1 MATKHTDHTH
11 HSKDEV
17 QSWTLWGENVGF
29 KSPEH
34 TNEGDSSTKQ
44 SEAKKLKKEDMGL
57 FGFCP
62 SWDNFYLVVCEKCGQ
77 VVKPQA
83 FKSHLEAQHGSV
95 RSSCP
100 KSSEDQKC
108 EGFQSTNHVFK
119 SQCNLS
125 STKMKSSIALSSHP
139 LESRPH
145 TKLSGSGVTN
155 ITKSKGEKPGWG
167 NKGNKN
173 HTLAPVVF
181 VERIPDNAVVK
192 NVNSSPTLK
201 KELPSPQK
209 PPPLLIPHLPSTCL
223 TALAKT
229 TITAVSHPGAV
240 YSSKLT
246 TTMHHHPTTLS
257 KDKQILI
264 NVETKKISGSSRSK
278 KMPRERKLLL
288 CKDREYDP
296 NIHCGVII
304 SETGKPCTHSLTC
317 KTHPVSMR
325 RKVSGRR
332 KKFDELLADH
342 RASKEATLKAVKAS
356 ATRTDSV
363 SYSNQFNSSGLQ
375 TCVSQTAYPVC
386 SKSST
391 SASVSQKVT
400 TVPAVCKPISRTLH
414 TKRIPSVFVEAL
426 GKLEPMLSA
435 EDVCV
440 SSLAKEEEKEEQS
453 LKSVL
458 GPDNPYIKHHP
469 RPAAIC
475 TFGLRQ
481 LGNGMFLCDRRWDLQ
496 RAAFRAICTDRSTQP
511 PPLKK
516 LCVESQLPPVPE
528 PENDPYDF
536 TCTDSA
542 VQEAVISS
550 SNKSN
555 VLTTLSNGVRTNVA
569 SSHGP
574 QQIPRPVFNKVPPS
588 HTINHQKSL
597 KPKPSGNKST
607 KSKDSIL
614 LHTFDSSPAKKT
626 KTNGL
631 NVKLNQS
638 GPAIS
643 TDSVCSLSPSVMTL
657 EPGDTITL
665 NSVNSSHTIS
675 LPFSLSMD
683 DSLAALSKLHLV
695 SSVGNGNT
703 SSAVSSG
710 APSSDSSKNQTFFVT
725 EMDIVNNQLPS
736 LSKNS
741 MLASSVRNKEVMV
754 NSAFLVNQ
762 LAAMQ
767 SKQRS
772 TISNHS
778 TKHSSCCS
786 GKKSTKHNV
795 RTYSSGATQIKLGS
809 NISKA
814 KSKNQKLSSKSV
826 LNKTAFKNHTTF
838 PVNKRVEPMTSVTS
852 GNNVHG
858 AVGMSQKSL
867 KTNSSFSTSSVVS
880 SSVAQSVTTSWV
892 TVPNGL
898 TPHKVSGVL
907 TSTPGTK
914 NGRQTISSPS
924 SEVPVSAVLPTSVSC
939 ELNCSTLFNSTEDP
953 EDLGLSTA
961 CSLSSPS
968 GTVLSQ
974 QSVTYQQ
981 VFTSQ
986 MLSPAELSQL
996 QVRPTNKQKTTP
1008 STTSSLKLPLV
1019 ASSHTSSSRLSSK
1032 NDQKKHYAKTEDT
1045 VKKLST

>member
-1 MATKHTDHTH
+1 MATKHSDHTH
-11 HSKDEV
+11 HSKEEV

-108 EGFQSTNHVFK
+108 ENFQPTNHVFK

-125 STKMKSSIALSSHP
+125 STKMKSSVALSSHP

-145 TKLSGSGVTN
+145 TKLSGSGVSN
-155 ITKSKGEKPGWG
+155 ITKSKAEKPGWG

-192 NVNSSPTLK
+192 NVNSSPTFK

-223 TALAKT
+223 TALSKT
-229 TITAVSHPGAV
+229 NITAVSHPV
-240 YSSKLT
+240 YSSKLAS
-246 TTMHHHPTTLS
+246 TMHHHSTTVS

-264 NVETKKISGSSRSK
+264 NVETKKISSSSRTK
-278 KMPRERKLLL
+278 KMPKERKLLL

-296 NIHCGVII
+296 NIHCGVVI

-317 KTHPVSMR
+317 KTHPLSMR

-356 ATRTDSV
+356 AARTDSV
-363 SYSNQFNSSGLQ
+363 SYPNQFNSSGSQ
-375 TCVSQTAYPVC
+375 TCVSQTVYPVC

-400 TVPAVCKPISRTLH
+400 TAPTVCKPISRTLH
-414 TKRIPSVFVEAL
+414 TKRLPSVSAEAL

-453 LKSVL
+453 FKSIL
-458 GPDNPYIKHHP
+458 NPDNPYIKHHP
-469 RPAAIC
+469 CPTAIC

-481 LGNGMFLCDRRWDLQ
+481 LGNGMFLYDRRWDLQ

-511 PPLKK
+511 SPLKK

-528 PENDPYDF
+528 PQNDPYDF

-542 VQEAVISS
+542 VQEGVLSS

-555 VLTTLSNGVRTNVA
+555 VLTTLANGVRTSVA
-569 SSHGP
+569 SPHGP
-574 QQIPRPVFNKVPPS
+574 QQISRPVFNKVPPS

-597 KPKPSGNKST
+597 KPKSSGNKST
-607 KSKDSIL
+607 KSKDGIL

-626 KTNGL
+626 KSNGL
-631 NVKLNQS
+631 NVKLSQS
-638 GPAIS
+638 GSAIS

-665 NSVNSSHTIS
+665 NSVSSSHTIS

-703 SSAVSSG
+703 LSTISSS
-710 APSSDSSKNQTFFVT
+710 APSSESSKNQTIFVS

-741 MLASSVRNKEVMV
+741 MLASTVRNKEVMV

-767 SKQRS
+767 NKQRS
-772 TISNHS
+772 AVSNHS
-778 TKHSSCCS
+778 PKHSSCCS
-786 GKKSTKHNV
+786 GKKSTKNNV
-795 RTYSSGATQIKLGS
+795 RTNSSGATQIKLSS
-809 NISKA
+809 NIVKA
-814 KSKNQKLSSKSV
+814 KSKNQKLSPKAV

-838 PVNKRVEPMTSVTS
+838 PVNKRVEPVASVTS

-858 AVGMSQKSL
+858 AVGMSQKSS
-867 KTNSSFSTSSVVS
+867 KSNSSFSTSSVVS
-880 SSVAQSVTTSWV
+880 SSISHSVTTSGV

-898 TPHKVSGVL
+898 TPHKIGGVL
-907 TSTPGTK
+907 TSTSGTK
-914 NGRQTISSPS
+914 NGRQTISSPC
-924 SEVPVSAVLPTSVSC
+924 SEVPVSDVLPTSVSC
-939 ELNCSTLFNSTEDP
+939 ELNCSALFNTTEDS
-953 EDLGLSTA
+953 EELGISTT

-968 GTVLSQ
+968 KTVSH

-996 QVRPTNKQKTTP
+996 QIRPTNKQKTTA
-1008 STTSSLKLPLV
+1008 STTSSLKLPLMN
-1019 ASSHTSSSRLSSK
+1019 SSHISSSRLSSK
-1032 NDQKKHYAKTEDT
+1032 NDQKKHYVKTEDT